1 LGKSQYLF
9 VLDVSLRGFFVAEV
23 FSDYARYYDLLYKDK
38 DYAGETAYVH
48 ALIQKYKLGAKSIL
62 NLGCGT
68 GKHDACLQ
76 KLGYEI
82 CGVDLSETMLVE
94 AHKRAI
100 PGKLEFFHGDARTV
114 DLGRKFDIVVSLF
127 HVMSYQTT
135 DEDVLSAFKTANR
148 HLKEGGLF
156 IFDFWHG
163 EGVLSDPPSLRVRK
177 LEDDIVSIIRTANP
191 VMHRERDV
199 IDVNYEI
206 HARDKKSGC
215 ESELRETHT
224 MRYFFLAG
232 LKSFLLEAGFEV
244 KDSLAWMTD
253 KPLGLSW
260 YGVVAAVKKGG
271 C

>member
-1 LGKSQYLF
+1 
-9 VLDVSLRGFFVAEV
+9 LDVSLRGFFVTEV

-48 ALIQKYKLGAKSIL
+48 ALIQKYKPGAKSIL

-68 GKHDACLQ
+68 GKHDACLE
-76 KLGYEI
+76 KLGYEVR
-82 CGVDLSETMLVE
+82 GVDLSETMLVE

-114 DLGRKFDIVVSLF
+114 DLGKKFDVVVSLF

-135 DEDVLSAFKTANR
+135 DEDVLAAFQTANK
-148 HLKEGGLF
+148 HLNEGGVF

-177 LEDDIVSIIRTANP
+177 LEDDVVSIIRTATP

-206 HARDKKSGC
+206 RSTDKKSGH
-215 ESELRETHT
+215 ESILRETHM
-224 MRYFFLAG
+224 MRYFFLTG
-232 LKSFLLEAGFEV
+232 LKRFLSKAGFEV
-244 KDSLAWMTD
+244 KDSFAWMSD
-253 KPLGLSW
+253 QPLGSAW
-260 YGVVAAVKKGG
+260 YGVIVAEKKA
-271 C
+271 